1 MKPGL
6 IVRIVALVA
15 LVAFLVSPQSFAFVF
30 ARLLA
35 IPYASLMGSCTS
47 PRRCSTVSDI
57 PTSLSAGAR
66 SFARISARWIRSRI
80 NGVLTLVGSTP

>member
-30 ARLLA
+30 APLTKNGQPAIYTQNSLL
-35 IPYASLMGSCTS
+35 
-47 PRRCSTVSDI
+47 
-57 PTSLSAGAR
+57 
-66 SFARISARWIRSRI
+66 
-80 NGVLTLVGSTP
+80 NLTLSHLLIVAIATLAASVLAVGLALLSFPAGLVFAYFLERWL